1 MSLWEEISLSLSLL
15 ALIHEKKRVLIRS
28 VSLSLCW
35 LLFHATAW
43 HCLKGTSIPDNI
55 PETQPISTPCS
66 LCLVLRFSV
75 LHAWTLLVVLVLSDQ
90 PCWDAFLLLY
100 HVHGNQVWAG
110 GHHPALKD
118 SSSDGDDLM
127 CWMGMKSSESFTS
140 NMVVLM
146 YLSSF
151 AVTWCLNTA
160 VKIGFSSLL
169 MEVW

>member
-1 MSLWEEISLSLSLL
+1 
-15 ALIHEKKRVLIRS
+15 
-28 VSLSLCW
+28 
-35 LLFHATAW
+35 
-43 HCLKGTSIPDNI
+43 
-55 PETQPISTPCS
+55 
-66 LCLVLRFSV
+66 
-75 LHAWTLLVVLVLSDQ
+75 
-90 PCWDAFLLLY
+90 
-100 HVHGNQVWAG
+100 
-110 GHHPALKD
+110 
-118 SSSDGDDLM
+118 M